1 MQLTVI
7 LNLKM
12 TQINDD
18 FMDSDTGY
26 QSIQQDLDQLGRMT
40 QECHMEFNS

>member
-7 LNLKM
+7 LNMKM

-26 QSIQQDLDQLGRMT
+26 QSNTTGSRSVGKDDSGMPHGI
-40 QECHMEFNS
+40 